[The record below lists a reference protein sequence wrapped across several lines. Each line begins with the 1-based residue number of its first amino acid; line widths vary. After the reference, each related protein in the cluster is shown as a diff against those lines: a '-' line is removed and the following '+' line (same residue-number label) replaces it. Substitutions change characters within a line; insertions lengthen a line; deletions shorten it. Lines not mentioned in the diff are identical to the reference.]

1 MISAFICAMELPSD
15 INLFKSSLRIN
26 IILLIFELFNY
37 HRYMYSAGNSN
48 SSNFP
53 HHPTSNMW
61 ISIMPNSFGD
71 PVVVLQKNLQ

>member
-1 MISAFICAMELPSD
+1 MELLSD
-15 INLFKSSLRIN
+15 IHLFKNLLRMN
-26 IILLIFELFNY
+26 IILLIFYPSNY

-53 HHPTSNMW
+53 PHPTSNMW
-61 ISIMPNSFGD
+61 VSIMPNSFGD